1 MKRRLV
7 LLTMFLAASGIGSG
21 ASAAL
26 LAVDIND
33 RTAGDPAAN
42 DPNNTAP
49 GFSPYVISG
58 SPSSTGVVNG
68 YTLQL
73 DVFDDG
79 DPNDG
84 GGAGNQAGQM
94 DDRDRVV
101 PTTAPTLNQLYDDFV
116 FVGGSAGPAGGL
128 DIRISG
134 GALTPNTPYRVSI
147 YSYDGIDANM
157 GSLTQTR
164 TADYLDGNNGD
175 AHVLTTSFTINMP
188 PTTDDQYKFT
198 GVAMT
203 DAAGQLFLKGRR
215 TTAAD
220 VSVFINGIEVQSIP
234 EPATIGMALAATL
247 VGMAA
252 RRKSTV

>member
-1 MKRRLV
+1 MNRH
-7 LLTMFLAASGIGSG
+7 LLITTTFVALCGMTSVG
-21 ASAAL
+21 SAAL

-33 RTAGDPAAN
+33 RTVGDPSSG

-49 GFSPYVISG
+49 GFGGYVISG

-68 YTLQL
+68 YTVQL

-79 DPNDG
+79 GEDG
-84 GGAGNQAGQM
+84 GAAGNQVGQM

-101 PTTAPTLNQLYDDFV
+101 PTTAPTLNQLYDDFI
-116 FVGGSAGPAGGL
+116 FVGGSAGPTGGI

-134 GALTPNTPYRVSI
+134 GALAPNTPYLVSI

-157 GSLTQTR
+157 QSGTQLR
-164 TADYLDGNNGD
+164 TAAYFDGNNLD
-175 AHVLTTSFTINMP
+175 APVLTTAFTINMP

-198 GVAMT
+198 GVALT

-215 TTAAD
+215 TTTGD
-220 VSVFINGIEVQSIP
+220 VSVYINGIEVNAIP
-234 EPATIGMALAATL
+234 EPSSWAL
-247 VGMAA
+247 VGAA
-252 RRKSTV
+252 GLCVRAAKRRR